1 MASTAELAAATMA
14 EGDNKTTRAQDEAA
28 AVESDTETLLQGV
41 DEKKLLR
48 KLDLHIIPLVMGL
61 YLFSFLDR

>member
-1 MASTAELAAATMA
+1 MAPATDMAVAAMA
-14 EGDNKTTRAQDEAA
+14 EDDNKTTRAQEAA

-48 KLDLHIIPLVMGL
+48 KLDLYIIPLVMGL

>member
-1 MASTAELAAATMA
+1 MATTDTATGFVPSEDDKRTQI
-14 EGDNKTTRAQDEAA
+14 QDPA
-28 AVESDTETLLQGV
+28 AVESDVETLLQGA

-48 KLDLHIIPLVMGL
+48 KLDLYIIPLVMAL

>member
-1 MASTAELAAATMA
+1 MAPTTETAAATMA
-14 EGDNKTTRAQDEAA
+14 EADNKTARARDEAA
-28 AVESDTETLLQGV
+28 AMESDTETLLQGV

-48 KLDLHIIPLVMGL
+48 KLDLYIIPLVMGL

>member
-1 MASTAELAAATMA
+1 MAPTTEIAAATMA
-14 EGDNKTTRAQDEAA
+14 EGDNKTTRARDEAA

-48 KLDLHIIPLVMGL
+48 KLDLYIIPLVMGL

>member
-1 MASTAELAAATMA
+1 MAPTAELAAATTV
-14 EGDNKTTRAQDEAA
+14 EGDNKTTRARDEAA

-48 KLDLHIIPLVMGL
+48 KLDLYIIPLVMGL

>member
-1 MASTAELAAATMA
+1 MA
-14 EGDNKTTRAQDEAA
+14 EADNKTARARDEAA
-28 AVESDTETLLQGV
+28 AMESDTETLLQGV

-48 KLDLHIIPLVMGL
+48 KLDLYIIPLVMGL

>member
-1 MASTAELAAATMA
+1 MAPTAEMTV
-14 EGDNKTTRAQDEAA
+14 GTIPRDDNKTTRVQDPA

-41 DEKKLLR
+41 DEKKLVR
-48 KLDLHIIPLVMGL
+48 KLDLYIIPLVMAL

>member
-1 MASTAELAAATMA
+1 MA
-14 EGDNKTTRAQDEAA
+14 TTTTETGIVPGEDEKRIQVQDHA
-28 AVESDTETLLQGV
+28 AVESDVETLLQGA

-48 KLDLHIIPLVMGL
+48 KLDLYIIPLVMAL

>member
-1 MASTAELAAATMA
+1 MV
-14 EGDNKTTRAQDEAA
+14 EGDNKTTRAQDDAA
-28 AVESDTETLLQGV
+28 VVESDTETLLQGA

-48 KLDLHIIPLVMGL
+48 KLDLYIIPLVMGL

>member
-1 MASTAELAAATMA
+1 MATANTAPGLVPSEDDKRLQT
-14 EGDNKTTRAQDEAA
+14 QDPA
-28 AVESDTETLLQGV
+28 AVESDVETLLQGA

-48 KLDLHIIPLVMGL
+48 KLDLYIIPLVMAL

>member
-1 MASTAELAAATMA
+1 MASAAELAAAIMG

-28 AVESDTETLLQGV
+28 AVESDTETLLRGV

-48 KLDLHIIPLVMGL
+48 KLDLYIIPLVMGL

>member
-1 MASTAELAAATMA
+1 MAPTTETAAAIMA
-14 EGDNKTTRAQDEAA
+14 EGDNKTARARDEAA
-28 AVESDTETLLQGV
+28 AMESDTETLLQGV

-48 KLDLHIIPLVMGL
+48 KLDLYIIPLVMGL

>member
-1 MASTAELAAATMA
+1 MAPAEMTNGMMPGRDDKAMQL
-14 EGDNKTTRAQDEAA
+14 QDPA
-28 AVESDTETLLQGV
+28 AVESDNEMLLQGV

-48 KLDLHIIPLVMGL
+48 KLDLHIIPLVMAL

>member
-1 MASTAELAAATMA
+1 MVATNTATGLAPSEDDKRTQIL
-14 EGDNKTTRAQDEAA
+14 DPA
-28 AVESDTETLLQGV
+28 AVESDVETLLQGA

-48 KLDLHIIPLVMGL
+48 KLDLYIIPLVMAL